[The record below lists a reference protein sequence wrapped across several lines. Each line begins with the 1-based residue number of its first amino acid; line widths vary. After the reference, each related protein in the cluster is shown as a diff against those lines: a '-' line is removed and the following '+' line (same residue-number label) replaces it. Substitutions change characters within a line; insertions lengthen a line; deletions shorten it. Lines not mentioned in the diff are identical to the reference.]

1 MIYFN
6 LIIKAI
12 ISASVLY
19 LVVNSIFRFHL
30 FTNLFLFVMF
40 LAYLIILIIYSD
52 LPYSP
57 LFVYL
62 LGAITLI
69 FGAIY
74 GYFKYK
80 KNEYYIFFN
89 IGKVGYHRVG
99 YFLKLNNSQN
109 VNYKYEKK
117 TFFLIN
123 FRNNS
128 SKDVYKLLKGL
139 EKAENKRK
147 ISFTMINYW
156 QIIIYVVMMIIL
168 WRF

>member
-57 LFVYL
+57 LFVYI
-62 LGAITLI
+62 LGAITLV

>member
-30 FTNLFLFVMF
+30 HTNLFLFLMF
-40 LAYLIILIIYSD
+40 LAYLIVLIIYSD
-52 LPYSP
+52 LPYTP
-57 LFVYL
+57 LFVYIL
-62 LGAITLI
+62 AAITLVL
-69 FGAIY
+69 GAIY

-80 KNEYYIFFN
+80 KNEYYLFFN
-89 IGKVGYHRVG
+89 IGKVGYHRVR
-99 YFLKLNNSQN
+99 YFLKLNNSLN
-109 VNYKYEKK
+109 IDYVYEKK

-123 FRNNS
+123 FKNSS
-128 SKDVYKLLKGL
+128 SKDVGKLLKAL
-139 EKAENKRK
+139 EKTESKRK
-147 ISFTMINYW
+147 ISFTIINYW